1 MARATLE
8 AWHVYFSE
16 GQSARNACSF
26 LEFVISKIDP
36 RRPKAE
42 LLCQVRVDLA
52 VFAEK
57 FDPTANCFVES
68 ALVAGLK
75 LAPTNRRMLKVL
87 TSRAGRSIKSMQ

>member
-26 LEFVISKIDP
+26 LEFVISKIDR
-36 RRPKAE
+36 RRPIAE

-87 TSRAGRSIKSMQ
+87 TSRAGKSIKSMQ